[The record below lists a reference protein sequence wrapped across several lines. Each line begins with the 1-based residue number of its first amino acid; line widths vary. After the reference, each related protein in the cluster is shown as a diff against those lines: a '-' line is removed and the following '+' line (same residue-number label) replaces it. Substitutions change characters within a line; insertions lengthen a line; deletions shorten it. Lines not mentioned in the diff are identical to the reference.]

1 MHDSRA
7 AGQPRVLGGG
17 GGGGGGQ
24 RVGESVP
31 RRVTRPVNGDWH
43 RALAR
48 SLSVCLSVCLSL
60 RAVQWAQ
67 STGIAFLATIQGN
80 QLSVYELVRDGAGV
94 TSETNGIC

>member
-7 AGQPRVLGGG
+7 AGQPRFSGGG
-17 GGGGGGQ
+17 GGGGGRELE
-24 RVGESVP
+24 RVFPGVSHGRSTVIGIELS
-31 RRVTRPVNGDWH
+31 
-43 RALAR
+43 LAH
-48 SLSVCLSVCLSL
+48 SLSVCLSL

>member
-1 MHDSRA
+1 MYLDPLYNSSLFQDLH
-7 AGQPRVLGGG
+7 L
-17 GGGGGGQ
+17 
-24 RVGESVP
+24 
-31 RRVTRPVNGDWH
+31 
-43 RALAR
+43 
-48 SLSVCLSVCLSL
+48 SLSLCLSLSL